1 MYSEIGLTGSVGK
14 RCCSLRLQWS
24 NSSLMLF
31 LNSAQA
37 SGIDPKEKSN
47 TKWALNPDV
56 NSFIY
61 QHAAFSVPI
70 HLWSQRR
77 YNHKEALQRV
87 QHPHSS
93 LSSTAG
99 LRKRFLF
106 KRENWGHLQMKSTNL
121 FLIRKWAKFFLSLKH
136 FKAYCGL
143 VLSTTLWQ
151 GHLEPDENYFLWVL
165 CL

>member
-1 MYSEIGLTGSVGK
+1 
-14 RCCSLRLQWS
+14 
-24 NSSLMLF
+24 MLF

-77 YNHKEALQRV
+77 YNHKEALPRV
-87 QHPHSS
+87 HQ
-93 LSSTAG
+93 
-99 LRKRFLF
+99 
-106 KRENWGHLQMKSTNL
+106 
-121 FLIRKWAKFFLSLKH
+121 WAPSQLPKQYSWAEEKVPF
-136 FKAYCGL
+136 
-143 VLSTTLWQ
+143 
-151 GHLEPDENYFLWVL
+151 
-165 CL
+165 